1 MSKPGMSIMSPEVR
15 SWIDNVLVPAMV
27 REYVAEHRRLNSLAS
42 PSVAVPECETNSRFS
57 AEGIQ

>member
-1 MSKPGMSIMSPEVR
+1 MSIMSPEVR